1 MLTLENLKTFCA
13 ANDIPAFRAKQI
25 MQGVYQ
31 EGAETFSDISTLPAP
46 LKKFLDEKAAGSEGV
61 DGAPGIPGAPELQ
74 ISTVRPIAQ
83 EVSSD
88 NSTMKILFEL
98 PDKSTIEGVLM
109 RFNDGRRTVC
119 ISSEVG
125 CPLKCSFCASGTL
138 RFKRSLKWEEMA
150 DQVIYFSKY
159 LKRMSA
165 QTGEKS
171 ASGSDH
177 EELNHVVYMGIG
189 EPFRNYD
196 NLLKSLN
203 ILMDPQY
210 VGLGARKITV
220 STAGIVEKIRQFADE
235 PFQVN
240 LALSLHAPTQ
250 ELRQKIM
257 PIALRYKLDDL
268 MDAVRYYLKTTK
280 RRISFEYVMLRDV
293 NDTEECAHQLA
304 KLVKGMLCHVNLI
317 PYNATD
323 IDTVAG
329 SERKTIKKFQDI
341 LNEAGIPATTRV
353 SLGQDIAA
361 ACGQLANKAQKP
373 VEKQVAKSSVK
384 GTAKP
389 IPKPAA
395 KPTAKPVAKTS
406 GIAKLAKR

>member
-25 MQGVYQ
+25 MQGIYQ

-138 RFKRSLKWEEMA
+138 RFKRSLSWEEMA

-165 QTGEKS
+165 QTGEK
-171 ASGSDH
+171 

>member
-13 ANDIPAFRAKQI
+13 AHNIPTFRAKQI

-46 LKKFLDEKAAGSEGV
+46 LKKFLDEKATGDETT
-61 DGAPGIPGAPELQ
+61 PGAPELQ
-74 ISTVRPIAQ
+74 ISMVKPIAQ

-125 CPLKCSFCASGTL
+125 CPLKCAFCASGTL

-165 QTGEKS
+165 QTGEK
-171 ASGSDH
+171 

-268 MDAVRYYLKTTK
+268 MDAVRYYLQKTK
-280 RRISFEYVMLRDV
+280 RRISFEYVMLRDI

-304 KLVKGMLCHVNLI
+304 KLIKGMLCHVNLI

-323 IDTVAG
+323 IDTITG

-373 VEKQVAKSSVK
+373 VEK
-384 GTAKP
+384 
-389 IPKPAA
+389 PATKHIA
-395 KPTAKPVAKTS
+395 KPTTKPVAKTS

>member
-13 ANDIPAFRAKQI
+13 ANGIPAFRAKQI

-74 ISTVRPIAQ
+74 ISMVKPIAQ

-138 RFKRSLKWEEMA
+138 RFKRSLSWEEMA

-165 QTGEKS
+165 QT
-171 ASGSDH
+171 
-177 EELNHVVYMGIG
+177 
-189 EPFRNYD
+189 
-196 NLLKSLN
+196 
-203 ILMDPQY
+203 
-210 VGLGARKITV
+210 
-220 STAGIVEKIRQFADE
+220 
-235 PFQVN
+235 
-240 LALSLHAPTQ
+240 
-250 ELRQKIM
+250 
-257 PIALRYKLDDL
+257 
-268 MDAVRYYLKTTK
+268 
-280 RRISFEYVMLRDV
+280 
-293 NDTEECAHQLA
+293 
-304 KLVKGMLCHVNLI
+304 
-317 PYNATD
+317 
-323 IDTVAG
+323 
-329 SERKTIKKFQDI
+329 
-341 LNEAGIPATTRV
+341 
-353 SLGQDIAA
+353 
-361 ACGQLANKAQKP
+361 
-373 VEKQVAKSSVK
+373 
-384 GTAKP
+384 
-389 IPKPAA
+389 
-395 KPTAKPVAKTS
+395 
-406 GIAKLAKR
+406 

>member
-1 MLTLENLKTFCA
+1 MLTLEQLKEFCA
-13 ANDIPAFRAKQI
+13 AQKIPAFRVKQI
-25 MQGVYQ
+25 MQAIYQ
-31 EGAETFSDISTLPAP
+31 EGVETFNDITTLPVP
-46 LKKFLDEKAAGSEGV
+46 LKQQLTDTF
-61 DGAPGIPGAPELQ
+61 Q
-74 ISTVRPIAQ
+74 ISTVKPVAQ
-83 EVSSD
+83 EVSKD
-88 NSTMKILFEL
+88 NSTVKILFEL
-98 PDKSTIEGVLM
+98 PDGNTIEGVLM

-125 CPLKCSFCASGTL
+125 CPLKCAFCASGTL
-138 RFKRSLKWEEMA
+138 KFKRSLSWEEIA
-150 DQVIYFSKY
+150 DQVIYFARY
-159 LKRMSA
+159 LKRTSA
-165 QTGEKS
+165 QSGEK
-171 ASGSDH
+171 

-203 ILMDPQY
+203 TLMDPQY
-210 VGLGARKITV
+210 LGLGSRKITV
-220 STAGIVEKIRQFADE
+220 STAGIIEKIRQFADE

-268 MDAVRYYLKTTK
+268 MDAVKYYLDKTK
-280 RRISFEYVMLRDV
+280 RRISFEYVMLRGI

-323 IDTVAG
+323 IDKIEG
-329 SERKTIKKFQDI
+329 SEKATIRKFQEI
-341 LNEAGIPATTRV
+341 LNDAGVPATTRV

-373 VEKQVAKSSVK
+373 VTARPLPAKSV
-384 GTAKP
+384 
-389 IPKPAA
+389 
-395 KPTAKPVAKTS
+395 
-406 GIAKLAKR
+406 IAKKIGIKMVRKESKIAK